1 MNQSITRRD
10 FLIITAGIA
19 GAAMLS
25 PLITKANQLISQ
37 NENLSPPLEDWLL
50 STGIPDFEPTISVLL
65 NGNTTTLYLPFIS
78 K

>member
-10 FLIITAGIA
+10 FLIITAGVA

-50 STGIPDFEPTISVLL
+50 STGIPDFEPTIALLL
-65 NGNTTTLYLPFIS
+65 NGNTTRVYLPFIS